1 MLFIGLQ
8 FIGLGP
14 DDLQRYAA
22 GGQPFIGFA
31 VDGKTGMT
39 QVDEE
44 AQDAEVFRGRD
55 VFTDESTPAVAVL
68 AAGLGKAVTRQI
80 DQEKGKAPLPFF
92 FIATPQGGLEIVDG
106 LGLPRRA
113 ADPGQAAVAAEGIDQ
128 ARLADVRAATSGRL
142 FVGY

>member
-1 MLFIGLQ
+1 
-8 FIGLGP
+8 
-14 DDLQRYAA
+14 
-22 GGQPFIGFA
+22 
-31 VDGKTGMT
+31 MT

-128 ARLADVRAATSGRL
+128 ARLADVRAAEKGHFRKIVRRILIAADSRCRILGLNDVERGHQDFTSA
-142 FVGY
+142 